1 LMIVGFLIAIPY
13 SVAGLLGQSKN
24 PLIYIFQSHFG
35 VIAANVL
42 QVVVFLAIFSCVLAN
57 MVVATRLTFALSR
70 DRMLPG
76 SSVLG
81 SVNKTTRTPIASIL
95 LVAVVG
101 IGVNMLSAGIAANV
115 VSICSVAYYFVYMLT
130 VGAALYAH
138 LTNRIPAHRA
148 GDFTLGRWFI
158 IVAASALLFTIG
170 VGVIA
175 LAPQEGHVAARYLL
189 GAEVVGLL
197 WYLLYLRPR
206 LTARKVGIYRE
217 IAPADTAGLIAQ
229 VAQVAPVAPEQSPGV

>member
-1 LMIVGFLIAIPY
+1 
-13 SVAGLLGQSKN
+13 
-24 PLIYIFQSHFG
+24 
-35 VIAANVL
+35 
-42 QVVVFLAIFSCVLAN
+42 VFLAIFSCVLAN

-101 IGVNMLSAGIAANV
+101 IGVNLLSAGIAANV
-115 VSICSVAYYFVYMLT
+115 VSICSVAYYFVYLLT

-138 LTNRIPAHRA
+138 LANKMPGHRA
-148 GDFTLGRWFI
+148 GDFSLGRWFI
-158 IVAASALLFTIG
+158 VVAVSALVFTIG
-170 VGVIA
+170 VVVIA

-206 LTARKVGIYRE
+206 LNTRKVGIYRE
-217 IAPADTAGLIAQ
+217 TAPAETATLVG
-229 VAQVAPVAPEQSPGV
+229 PVVGEQ